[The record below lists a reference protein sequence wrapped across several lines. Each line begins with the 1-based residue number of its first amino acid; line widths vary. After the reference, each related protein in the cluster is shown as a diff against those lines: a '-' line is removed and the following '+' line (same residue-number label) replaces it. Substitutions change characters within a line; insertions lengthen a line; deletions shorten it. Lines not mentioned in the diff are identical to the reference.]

1 LDAWRAPP
9 PDQQRCFFGETVT
22 GSDVLDIAAVMA
34 IAHDAGACWWISTL
48 TSPWLIKPF
57 DHGADLVY
65 HRPPNFERPRHG
77 GSAAS
82 WWTVSL
88 DRGPRHSWQISPS

>member
-48 TSPWLIKPF
+48 TTPRLIKPSTT
-57 DHGADLVY
+57 A
-65 HRPPNFERPRHG
+65 RIWQPPATKF
-77 GSAAS
+77 
-82 WWTVSL
+82 
-88 DRGPRHSWQISPS
+88 